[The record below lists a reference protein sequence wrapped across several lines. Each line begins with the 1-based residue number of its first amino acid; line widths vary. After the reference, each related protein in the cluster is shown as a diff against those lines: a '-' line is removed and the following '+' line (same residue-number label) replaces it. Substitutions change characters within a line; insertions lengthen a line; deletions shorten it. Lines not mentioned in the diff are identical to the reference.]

1 MYEQDTIAAIATPPG
16 QGGISVIRVSGAEAL
31 TRPRA
36 LIVPPADWPA
46 LHSHHFYLGRILDRP
61 DGQPLDQ
68 AGLLLMRAPHSYTGE
83 DTLELHL
90 HGGRYLA
97 RRTLH
102 AVLAQGIRLAEPGEF
117 TKRAFL
123 NGRLDLAQAEAVLD
137 LIQATNDTGLHLA
150 WEDLSGGLSRTCSDM
165 RDRLIAQTAHLEAF
179 LDFPEDDVP
188 ERSRAEILRGL
199 AEIRTEAEALAAT
212 FAQGKVFRDGVKA
225 AIVGKPNVGKSSL
238 LNLLTGTE
246 RAIVTPRPGT
256 TRDVIEETVLVDGI
270 PLLVWDTAGIRRT
283 DDEIERIGIDRSLR
297 GIEQAEIVLAVFD
310 LSRPFDADD
319 RLICDAIGDRPA
331 VLIGN
336 KNDLPRR
343 LDVRR
348 LSDMAHADAPV
359 CLSARDAIGIDV
371 LGTRIRRQVLG
382 DATDSF
388 DGTNGTPHVH
398 HAHADTQHPV
408 FITKI
413 RHHGALTNAAASLH
427 EAERAL
433 ERHVPLD
440 LVAVELRTALDHI
453 GEITGHVSNEDILD
467 RVFRDFCIGK

>member
-16 QGGISVIRVSGAEAL
+16 QGGISVIRVSGTDAL
-31 TRPRA
+31 TRLRE
-36 LIVPPADWPA
+36 LIVPPADWET
-46 LHSHHFYLGRILDRP
+46 LHSHHFYLGRVLDRSG
-61 DGQPLDQ
+61 GQPLDR
-68 AGLLLMRAPHSYTGE
+68 AGLLLMHAPRSYTGE

-90 HGGRYLA
+90 HGGQHLA

-102 AVLAQGIRLAEPGEF
+102 AVLAQGIRLAQPGEF

-123 NGRLDLAQAEAVLD
+123 NGKLDLAQAEAVLD

-150 WEDLSGGLSRTCSDM
+150 WEDLSGGLSRACADM
-165 RDRLIAQTAHLEAF
+165 RDRLVSQTAHLEAF

-188 ERSRAEILRGL
+188 ERSRAEIRNGL
-199 AEIRTEAEALAAT
+199 VEIRTEAEALATT
-212 FAQGKVFRDGVKA
+212 FAQGKIFRDGVKA

-246 RAIVTPRPGT
+246 RAIVTPQPGT

-270 PLLVWDTAGIRRT
+270 PLVVWDTAGIRRT

-310 LSRPFDADD
+310 LSQPFDADD
-319 RLICDAIGDRPA
+319 RLICKSIEHRPA
-331 VLIGN
+331 ILIGN
-336 KNDLPRR
+336 KTDLPRR
-343 LDVRR
+343 FDVGQFP
-348 LSDMAHADAPV
+348 DVADAGAPV
-359 CLSARDAIGIDV
+359 CISARDATGIDA
-371 LGTRIRRQVLG
+371 LGKRIRTQALG
-382 DATDSF
+382 GADPSAGANGILPAHPRS
-388 DGTNGTPHVH
+388 TN
-398 HAHADTQHPV
+398 TQNTV

-413 RHHGALTNAAASLH
+413 RHHGALTNAAASLYA
-427 EAERAL
+427 AEQAL
-433 ERHVPLD
+433 ERDVPLD

-467 RVFRDFCIGK
+467 RVFQDFCIGK